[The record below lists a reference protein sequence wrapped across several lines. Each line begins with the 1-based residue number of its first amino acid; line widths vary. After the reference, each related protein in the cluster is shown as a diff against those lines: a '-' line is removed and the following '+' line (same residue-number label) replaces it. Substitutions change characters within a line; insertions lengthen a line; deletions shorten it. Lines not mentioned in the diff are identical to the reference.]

1 MADLADLPATA
12 PDAPARAGGAASG
25 SGSGSGGTTDRFL
38 LELEFVQALANPSYL
53 NCAPRD
59 PGAPGAGAAPS

>member
-1 MADLADLPATA
+1 MADTAALPAGA

-25 SGSGSGGTTDRFL
+25 SGGATDRFL